1 MKTSRERKTWTVL
14 RPDGETEVDYDVQ
27 FNYTPNDP
35 GRTYGDPEKAYPPE
49 EGSVDILRISGP
61 IVNGVY
67 SRLPEIPE
75 ADWEKHGFDDAE
87 IARFKEKTM
96 EDPPEEQPEPESDDR
111 DETLTEAP
119 ESMPYR
125 INNPGHPAHD
135 LEYVIW
141 YEMEPAAT
149 GDQPIDSSGSKPVIQ
164 YITRAGSPEKR
175 LPEDHWERFGFTAN
189 ELDAVLDTIS
199 NAESADF
206 LRYGGRDEERM
217 NLAEGHSSFSH
228 TIERPD
234 AEYEFG
240 YTTVDGK
247 AEVTQISFVDQ
258 QDKPIP
264 KAAWPDLGITPA
276 KFAEITA
283 HIQELQ
289 ASSPSTPTGSYI
301 LTVEGEPVDYVIEYT
316 VSGRDTADTFNEPG
330 ESIEIELGDISLDE
344 PKSTPIHPAYY
355 ADLGID
361 DKELERVTEKAADA
375 ARNSEDDRDWDSEPG
390 GHDDYEESQKLG
402 KWARLKGGFGDW
414 PAGTEVTIT
423 HDRRN
428 SDGSRDVGV
437 KGPGGK
443 SDQLSLD
450 PGEDLGRYVEMLEM
464 RKIGMS
470 MNEMRG
476 LAGLSSKQE
485 GSNIK
490 VTDADRAVQKDWRRM
505 AVNPSKNL
513 VETSETTGGAIVTA
527 NFVFPDLGSLLGYT
541 QKKLPVTLM
550 RSIDRMTSEGQNT
563 MALMLNELQKLKPA
577 TDQLVEIFG
586 GLVEGID
593 KFDAGSIEGREV
605 ARVFRFLADAA
616 RFTQGGAELTEQL

>member
-1 MKTSRERKTWTVL
+1 MQTSRERKTWTVL

-35 GRTYGDPEKAYPPE
+35 GRTGGDPEKAYPPE

-87 IARFKEKTM
+87 IKRFKEKTM

-175 LPEDHWERFGFTAN
+175 LPEDHWERFGFTAD

-199 NAESADF
+199 NAEHQDF
-206 LRYGGRDEERM
+206 VRNGGRDEAHR
-217 NLAEGHSSFSH
+217 NLAEGHVSH
-228 TIERPD
+228 TLTRP
-234 AEYEFG
+234 ATEYAIS
-240 YTTVDGK
+240 YATMPDGK
-247 AEVTQISFVDQ
+247 LEITRVALDS
-258 QDKPIP
+258 KPDVEIP
-264 KAAWPDLGITPA
+264 KADWRDLGITGA
-276 KFAEITA
+276 TVKEIA
-283 HIQELQ
+283 DRVADPNEEL
-289 ASSPSTPTGSYI
+289 PPTGTTSYEVDEEE
-301 LTVEGEPVDYVIEYT
+301 TEFDVYYSTTSGATKATRDDPGSGAEVEID
-316 VSGRDTADTFNEPG
+316 R
-330 ESIEIELGDISLDE
+330 IELSSSGKEIPKADWYKFGLTPEVLD
-344 PKSTPIHPAYY
+344 SIY
-355 ADLGID
+355 
-361 DKELERVTEKAADA
+361 DA
-375 ARNSEDDRDWDSEPG
+375 AREDSEGGGDVSEPDWDSMPG
-390 GHDDYEESQKLG
+390 GHDDYDESMDVE
-402 KWARLKGGFGDW
+402 KWARLKAGMGDW

-450 PGEDLGRYVEMLEM
+450 AGEKLDKYVEMLEM

-577 TDQLVEIFG
+577 TDQLVEIFA
-586 GLVEGID
+586 GLVDGID